1 VDAVGGVNES
11 HLSFERL
18 ATKNKTAV
26 EAVVSV
32 RTGEEIGLVKWYS
45 PWRRFAFF
53 PNEKTVWDAG
63 CLKEVSEEIA
73 YLERVRARDRGQYA

>member
-1 VDAVGGVNES
+1 
-11 HLSFERL
+11 
-18 ATKNKTAV
+18 
-26 EAVVSV
+26 
-32 RTGEEIGLVKWYS
+32 VKWYS